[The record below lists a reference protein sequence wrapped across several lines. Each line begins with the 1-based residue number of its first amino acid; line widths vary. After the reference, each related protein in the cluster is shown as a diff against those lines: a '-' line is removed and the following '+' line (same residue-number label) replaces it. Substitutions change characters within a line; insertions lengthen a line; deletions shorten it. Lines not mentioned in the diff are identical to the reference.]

1 MQVFLS
7 FFSAFPANRKERK
20 MSVSALALSQLG
32 ERNIISS
39 VKNTWSNSALDKC
52 IKNVLGA
59 HARGLFGDGFV
70 ESVYDAVNE
79 RRAVLAAA
87 EKSAARRP
95 AKWGTPLTA
104 SSKLSLIERRAN
116 ARTRNICAGWFS
128 AKLEKAGASV
138 AEIYEK
144 LPRASVRAVLHTIC
158 ELCALSR
165 GRCDAAI
172 ATIAH
177 KAGCS
182 RSAVEQ
188 ALAQL
193 KASGFISIES
203 GKASGMT
210 SIIRPALPCLV
221 KVINWCRERLERAQ
235 KKTAQSDGSISA
247 PGGTQKVRQK
257 SDSYFFNKRIGGK
270 EPNSGPVRDTETIAF
285 PATGSIYF
293 SRWRDLVKEHST
305 GVTPD
310 ADIVA
315 NAFRKFCKDKNIPLD
330 APKIED
336 RFIKIVQKFRI

>member
-1 MQVFLS
+1 
-7 FFSAFPANRKERK
+7 
-20 MSVSALALSQLG
+20 
-32 ERNIISS
+32 
-39 VKNTWSNSALDKC
+39 
-52 IKNVLGA
+52 
-59 HARGLFGDGFV
+59 
-70 ESVYDAVNE
+70 
-79 RRAVLAAA
+79 
-87 EKSAARRP
+87 
-95 AKWGTPLTA
+95 
-104 SSKLSLIERRAN
+104 
-116 ARTRNICAGWFS
+116 
-128 AKLEKAGASV
+128 
-138 AEIYEK
+138 
-144 LPRASVRAVLHTIC
+144 
-158 ELCALSR
+158 
-165 GRCDAAI
+165 
-172 ATIAH
+172 
-177 KAGCS
+177 
-182 RSAVEQ
+182 
-188 ALAQL
+188 
-193 KASGFISIES
+193 
-203 GKASGMT
+203 MT

-221 KVINWCRERLERAQ
+221 KVINWCRGRLERAQ